1 MPIQLVHPTTNKPIA
16 ASSAPGAASE
26 GNHRIANSLA
36 LIASLVRLQASEIGQ
51 GARTIPAG
59 EVRLILEGLGS
70 RINTVARLHH
80 LLTDGDQNAPVDL
93 ARYLRDV
100 SEAAVSALSLAGQ
113 MELRFALEAGCAMP
127 APMARSVGLIVAE
140 LMINSVR
147 YAHPSGVA
155 GKIRVGCRTTPDG
168 LAVVEVSD
176 DGVGLPEGFDPATDG
191 HLGLRLVRSFADQL
205 AATCDFNSSPLG
217 LSVTLRIPADLS
229 A

>member
-16 ASSAPGAASE
+16 ASSPPGAASE
-26 GNHRIANSLA
+26 GDHRIANSLA

-51 GARTIPAG
+51 GARAIPAG

-113 MELRFALEAGCAMP
+113 ME
-127 APMARSVGLIVAE
+127 
-140 LMINSVR
+140 
-147 YAHPSGVA
+147 
-155 GKIRVGCRTTPDG
+155 
-168 LAVVEVSD
+168 
-176 DGVGLPEGFDPATDG
+176 
-191 HLGLRLVRSFADQL
+191 
-205 AATCDFNSSPLG
+205 
-217 LSVTLRIPADLS
+217 
-229 A
+229 